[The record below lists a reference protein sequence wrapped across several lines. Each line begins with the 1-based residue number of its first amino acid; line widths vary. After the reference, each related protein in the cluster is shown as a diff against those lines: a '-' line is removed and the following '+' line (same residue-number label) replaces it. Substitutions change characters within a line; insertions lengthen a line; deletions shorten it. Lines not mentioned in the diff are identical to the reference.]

1 MAARRRLAR
10 VGRSLALRSLVCSA
24 AVGRSAGA
32 HVLVTFDVDGTL
44 VRSGVAAEAS
54 AHARAFAA
62 ATGKVLGDGSPTKLP
77 SEVLE
82 GHEFHGSTDGLILL
96 NLARK
101 ALGISPGVAKDRLG
115 ELWRAM
121 YDDVAALTDAEMAKG
136 IEPLPGVIETLT
148 RLSRLRA
155 AGAPISCGLVTGN
168 VEGIAR
174 KKMRAVGVKATGAL
188 SPAAPT
194 QACRD
199 HAEITRRSRGDRIE
213 VVPRLRASP
222 TQTWDGENA
231 DAFLGGFGSDFCSGD
246 IDDPDRR
253 HLDRAELIAIAAK
266 RCQSCLPR
274 GETLQKVVHVGDAPG
289 DVLGARALAEC
300 GLLLPRAGE
309 STADAAPPTRV
320 AVGLVAVAT
329 GRYDADELRKLAG
342 PPVAGTWEPI
352 VLDQGMADPRAFLDS
367 VGIR

>member
-1 MAARRRLAR
+1 MAARRRLCAR
-10 VGRSLALRSLVCSA
+10 RPLLALRSLVCSA

-32 HVLVTFDVDGTL
+32 HVLITFDVDGTL

-155 AGAPISCGLVTGN
+155 AGEPISCGLVTGN

-199 HAEITRRSRGDRIE
+199 HAEITRTVRKSHRDCIEIVLNSVGVANADLGRRECRRIPRWIRLRLLLRRHRRSR
-213 VVPRLRASP
+213 
-222 TQTWDGENA
+222 
-231 DAFLGGFGSDFCSGD
+231 
-246 IDDPDRR
+246 
-253 HLDRAELIAIAAK
+253 
-266 RCQSCLPR
+266 
-274 GETLQKVVHVGDAPG
+274 
-289 DVLGARALAEC
+289 
-300 GLLLPRAGE
+300 
-309 STADAAPPTRV
+309 PP
-320 AVGLVAVAT
+320 
-329 GRYDADELRKLAG
+329 
-342 PPVAGTWEPI
+342 PP
-352 VLDQGMADPRAFLDS
+352 
-367 VGIR
+367 